1 MIAASG
7 GLRKSHLYGI
17 FPDIIT
23 GLELERLTSAS
34 GPTQGQIVRPSDGRH
49 PERIA
54 FIQCIGSRDTA
65 CGNGYCSTVCCIY
78 AIKEALVCLDHEPEL
93 DITVFY
99 MDMRTQGKEFDN
111 ARQRAKG
118 KGIRFVRSRN
128 VAVDCARAAL
138 RLGYGP
144 VTILYRR
151 TREEMPAYL
160 EEVENALLEGIEIR
174 FLVAPVAVEGKDG
187 KVTGLTCQRLKLGE
201 PDASGRRRQY
211 RWRTR
216 SSPFPA
222 K

>member
-1 MIAASG
+1 MAS
-7 GLRKSHLYGI
+7 S
-17 FPDIIT
+17 
-23 GLELERLTSAS
+23 LTSSPAWSWSAS
-34 GPTQGQIVRPSDGRH
+34 PLRPARPRAKSCAPR
-49 PERIA
+49 
-54 FIQCIGSRDTA
+54 TA
-65 CGNGYCSTVCCIY
+65 G
-78 AIKEALVCLDHEPEL
+78 
-93 DITVFY
+93 
-99 MDMRTQGKEFDN
+99 TQGKEFDY

-211 RWRTR
+211 WWRTR